1 MFYNIYKHKYI
12 ICHTIPYHSDQPL
25 TTIPD
30 NNPNPK
36 DPGPNLGGSKGNPN
50 ENPNANSN
58 PNSNPNP
65 NPNPNANDP
74 LATPSPTQPNIT
86 YIIPPLYITEK
97 TEILKYYFDKSVI
110 FMGMINNAESTLPH
124 ILGQLNELTCL
135 FRNTY
140 FLFFE
145 SNSIDNTTKIL
156 NNWYNN
162 ATLNSNNYEF
172 ISFCDNII
180 DRNLFPTHRANKVYK
195 YIIYG
200 DDIVRR
206 ELNLEIRKRS
216 NSTYIHK
223 LSRVEKFVPY
233 RNMMLD
239 QLINITTNINND
251 IIFDYVF
258 MIDIDVFEIDFVTF
272 LSELI
277 VCDTDIMCINGVDQY
292 NDYRDSFATVEMS
305 HNWIHRPFI
314 FNKTDSYYDKA
325 RNILRK
331 KMPRKN
337 QRFEQV
343 RSCFNGLA
351 SYKIKINELIK
362 SKCKYYSN
370 DDILLLKSKLMKKST
385 QNTQNE
391 DYDVNNND
399 NDNDNDETQW
409 ISDIAKLINWSN
421 LKGVMFDN
429 DSGYETN
436 LCEHIAFHYCL
447 SNIADITLSI
457 AKNTK
462 LYYYPLAPPQTKEDR
477 RARRR
482 RRRRQARRQQRKEMF
497 IHH

>member
-1 MFYNIYKHKYI
+1 MDGIKTNPI
-12 ICHTIPYHSDQPL
+12 
-25 TTIPD
+25 D
-30 NNPNPK
+30 NT
-36 DPGPNLGGSKGNPN
+36 
-50 ENPNANSN
+50 NA
-58 PNSNPNP
+58 NPNP
-65 NPNPNANDP
+65 NGNPNPNDP

-86 YIIPPLYITEK
+86 YSIPLYITKK
-97 TEILKYYFDKSVI
+97 TEILSYYFDKSVI

-135 FRNTY
+135 FQNTY

-145 SNSIDNTTKIL
+145 SNSIDNTTQIL
-156 NNWYNN
+156 NNWYYNN
-162 ATLNSNNYEF
+162 TLNSNNYEF
-172 ISFCDNII
+172 LSFCDNII
-180 DRNLFPTHRANKVYK
+180 DRNFYPQQNVNKVYK

-206 ELNLEIRKRS
+206 ELNLEIKKRS

-233 RNMMLD
+233 RNMMLE
-239 QLINITTNINND
+239 QLINITTNANMHNN
-251 IIFDYVF
+251 IIFDYIF

-272 LSELI
+272 LSELTE
-277 VCDTDIMCINGVDQY
+277 CDTDIMCINGVDQY

-337 QRFEQV
+337 QRFERV

-351 SYKIKINELIK
+351 SYNIKINNLIK

-370 DDILLLKSKLMKKST
+370 DDILLLKSKLMKK
-385 QNTQNE
+385 NTQNVN
-391 DYDVNNND
+391 YDDDDDDDDKN
-399 NDNDNDETQW
+399 QW
-409 ISDIAKLINWSN
+409 ISDVAKLINWSN

-436 LCEHIAFHYCL
+436 LCEHIAFHY
-447 SNIADITLSI
+447 
-457 AKNTK
+457 
-462 LYYYPLAPPQTKEDR
+462 
-477 RARRR
+477 
-482 RRRRQARRQQRKEMF
+482 
-497 IHH
+497 